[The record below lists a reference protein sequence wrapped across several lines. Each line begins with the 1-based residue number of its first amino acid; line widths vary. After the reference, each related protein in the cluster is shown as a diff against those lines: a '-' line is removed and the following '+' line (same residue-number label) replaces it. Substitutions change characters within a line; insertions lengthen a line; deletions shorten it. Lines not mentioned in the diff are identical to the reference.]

1 MLILKPWQ
9 KRLKKVHQNRM
20 NHTVKHIRNTQ
31 IVHMVMKL
39 SVVMTTDLAN
49 LYKYTENI
57 VHEFMENMIEEV
69 EDC

>member
-9 KRLKKVHQNRM
+9 KRLKNVHQNRM

-31 IVHMVMKL
+31 IVYMVMKL
-39 SVVMTTDLAN
+39 SVFMTTDLAN

>member
-1 MLILKPWQ
+1 
-9 KRLKKVHQNRM
+9 M
-20 NHTVKHIRNTQ
+20 NHTVKHIKNTQ

-49 LYKYTENI
+49 LYKYTKNI

>member
-1 MLILKPWQ
+1 
-9 KRLKKVHQNRM
+9 
-20 NHTVKHIRNTQ
+20 
-31 IVHMVMKL
+31 MVMKL

-49 LYKYTENI
+49 LYKYAKNI